1 MPWQLDPAHTR
12 VECLVKYMG
21 IIDVRSEFRGIDARF
36 NFEDDD
42 PTRWSVEATID
53 AASFHSWEE
62 RRDNKIRGPEYF
74 AVERFPTLDFTSKRV
89 ERDGDRYRLI
99 GDLTIHGITREV
111 VLDASYNGEATN
123 ARGNVTRGFTATTT
137 IKRSDFGIHT
147 SSSDGSDR
155 LEADEVRIHL
165 EIGVVRRE

>member
-12 VECLVKYMG
+12 VECFVKYMG
-21 IIDVRSEFRGIDARF
+21 IIDVRSEFRRVDAQF
-36 NFEDDD
+36 DVEGDD
-42 PTRWSVEATID
+42 PTRWSVAVIID
-53 AASFHSWEE
+53 AASFMSWEE

-74 AVERFPTLDFTSKRV
+74 DVERFPTLDFRSTRV

-99 GDLTIHGITREV
+99 GDLTIRGITREV
-111 VLDASYNGEATN
+111 VLDASYNGEATS
-123 ARGNVTRGFTATTT
+123 ARGNLTRGFSATTT
-137 IKRSDFGIHT
+137 IKRSDFGVHT

-165 EIGVVRRE
+165 EIGAVKRE